1 MGGWY
6 KRQRNVPERPW
17 FKDAKVL
24 QLYDYLEATAYV
36 TDGNYEGQLIRR
48 GSCPTTRPELMEAT
62 GLSYKEVDRCLRV
75 LTSYGEII
83 VKGYYRF
90 SIITVCGYDSYNT
103 PLSLFGTDEGTTKG
117 TTEGTTEGTAH
128 LLTIEERYKDN
139 LITHY
144 IPYKKER
151 ERQDVALEVKKRY
164 NKTFDG
170 VLPPCIRLT
179 LPTKLMVENCI
190 GRFGLQSVDLVF
202 EQIKQEPFSLGLGK
216 NKTGF
221 IANFQFIFT
230 PKNFQQYLERAQLRR
245 KKQQQPQQQA
255 GKVAPATTQAV
266 ANEFREELAPVL
278 VSPEVYE
285 QQMREAAASGNPY
298 IQRLVE
304 QWDAEK
310 NETK

>member
-24 QLYDYLEATAYV
+24 QLFDYLEATAYV

-103 PLSLFGTDEGTTKG
+103 PLSLFGTDEGTAKG
-117 TTEGTTEGTAH
+117 TTEGTTDGTAH
-128 LLTIEERYKDN
+128 LLTIEERYKDI
-139 LITHY
+139 LITPY
-144 IPYKKER
+144 SPYKKER
-151 ERQDVALEVKKRY
+151 ERQDVGLEVKKRY

-179 LPTKLMVENCI
+179 LPTKLMVEDCI
-190 GRFGLQSVDLVF
+190 GRFGMQAVDLVF
-202 EQIKQEPFSLGLGK
+202 EQIKHEPFSLGLGQ

-230 PKNFQQYLERAQLRR
+230 PKNFQQYLERARLRM
-245 KKQQQPQQQA
+245 KKAKATEANPEPQQAQKTSDT
-255 GKVAPATTQAV
+255 GQKETEVP
-266 ANEFREELAPVL
+266 RLL
-278 VSPEVYE
+278 SPEEYE
-285 QQMREAAASGNPY
+285 RDMRKAAAEGSIY
-298 IQRLVE
+298 AKRLVE
-304 QWDAEK
+304 VWDKQK